1 MEAVGQLAAGIAHD
15 FNNMLTVIQGH
26 VCLLLAYGAD
36 PEHAKSLNE
45 ISRTSERAAHLTRQL
60 LTFSRRQPFM
70 PQSLDLNEVI
80 AATLEMLRRMIGERI
95 QVEFHRGS
103 SLPGVQADCAMIE
116 QIILNLAVNARDAM
130 PDGGRLVFA
139 TELENISEEYVRSHA
154 EAVAGEFIC
163 ITVSDTGCGMDAA
176 TLRRIF
182 EPFFTT
188 KEVGKGTGL
197 GLATVYGSV
206 KQHGGW
212 VEVAS
217 ELGIGTTFRIFLPAG
232 GAPPV
237 TQTMDSAT
245 QPVDGGHETIL
256 LVEDENGVRELARN
270 VLCRY
275 GYAVVCAED
284 SAEALKLWQ
293 EQRERID
300 LLLTDM
306 VMPNGL
312 NGRELAHRLRS
323 ERPDLKVIYS
333 SGYSV
338 EFEGNEFD
346 LEQDANFLPKPYAAH
361 KLASV
366 VRQCLDH

>member
-1 MEAVGQLAAGIAHD
+1 M
-15 FNNMLTVIQGH
+15 
-26 VCLLLAYGAD
+26 
-36 PEHAKSLNE
+36 
-45 ISRTSERAAHLTRQL
+45 
-60 LTFSRRQPFM
+60 
-70 PQSLDLNEVI
+70 
-80 AATLEMLRRMIGERI
+80 
-95 QVEFHRGS
+95 
-103 SLPGVQADCAMIE
+103 
-116 QIILNLAVNARDAM
+116 NLAVNARDAM
-130 PDGGRLVFA
+130 PRGGKL
-139 TELENISEEYVRSHA
+139 TISTNTVEVNEAYAQIRPDACPVLYVCLR
-154 EAVAGEFIC
+154 VD
-163 ITVSDTGCGMDAA
+163 DTGCGMDAA

-217 ELGIGTTFRIFLPAG
+217 EVGVGTTFRIFLPAG
-232 GAPPV
+232 GALPM
-237 TQTMDSAT
+237 TQTADSAT

-256 LVEDENGVRELARN
+256 LVEDENGVRERARN
-270 VLCRY
+270 GLCRY

-284 SAEALKLWQ
+284 STEALELWE

-312 NGRELAHRLRS
+312 NGRELAQRLRS

-338 EFEGNEFD
+338 E
-346 LEQDANFLPKPYAAH
+346 
-361 KLASV
+361 
-366 VRQCLDH
+366 